1 MKNDWY
7 AFAVM
12 ALFIAGCETNNKAPE
27 LLSTQL
33 EALPSLE
40 GTTEYLN
47 SGYIT
52 PGNRVYSI
60 GHQDGSFP
68 AMGWH
73 IQGEMG
79 GIWNHPIKLMDG
91 FSASMVLDGQ
101 EISLEK
107 AQQFVNYPFANAHHY
122 HLEDHEIKVL
132 RSQFVPDNTEGM
144 VVVFEIE
151 NSSASPRSIQFNF
164 RGISDLRPTWLGER
178 TQMVNGMD
186 LGAFDVKHQAFLVK
200 DQDNPW
206 WVIYGSDRQSVQ
218 QSAQPGSQS
227 ATFQGQMS
235 YELDMAAQ
243 SKQEVFFFIA
253 GSSESETQSLK
264 TFKSLKDNYKSLLA
278 GKTSRFK
285 ALQAQTVLETPDAA
299 LNQTFE
305 WLKYNAD
312 AFVRNVPGQGSAIAA
327 GYPDYPWWFG
337 CDSEYA
343 LQGYMAIGQQ
353 QVVRNTIE
361 LLAEISERTNGNGR
375 IVHEIS
381 TNGVVYNPGNINET
395 PQFMSLLWQN
405 YLWDGD
411 LEFLKKHFRTAQ
423 RGMEWL
429 LDTQDING
437 NLIPEG
443 AGMMEIHGLDS
454 EMIDV
459 AAYTQKALSDG
470 AQIASEL
477 GDTLLS
483 DRYNK
488 QASAL
493 AKTINEKFWSQEFNS
508 YADFIGSDKE
518 ALKLIEDAI
527 VRADTLQK
535 PWAVAELKE
544 TLAYIKTHPSAQ
556 DRPFVLHHNWVVN
569 TPMEVGLAA
578 PEKAILGLQTAQKFT
593 NPFGVFVTG
602 IDRDASAGTDM
613 GSFKGSKQFSYTGA
627 VMTLPTGVQAVSEIN
642 YGRPDQALDY
652 LLRMCRSFSYA
663 LPGSMYE
670 VSPDYGMF
678 TQAWNIYSFAVPVV
692 HGFFGVQPHV
702 AAKEITISPQMPS
715 HWDQASLKNVRMG
728 SNSLDMSYHK
738 SESGISITLVLQE
751 DWEIDLNP
759 PAGYT
764 IKETKKEGATT
775 TYLLIAE

>member
-1 MKNDWY
+1 MKNNFY
-7 AFAVM
+7 SLAAM
-12 ALFIAGCETNNKAPE
+12 ALFIVGCETNTKAPE
-27 LLSTQL
+27 LIGTQL
-33 EALPSLE
+33 GSLPSLM
-40 GTTEYLN
+40 GKTDYLN

-68 AMGWH
+68 ALGWH

-79 GIWNHPIKLMDG
+79 GVWNHPIKLMDG
-91 FSASMVLDGQ
+91 FSASIALDGQ
-101 EISLEK
+101 EIELEK

-122 HLEDHEIKVL
+122 HLEGHEIKVI

-151 NSSASPRSIQFNF
+151 NASDSTKTIELNFN
-164 RGISDLRPTWLGER
+164 GISDLRPTWLGEK
-178 TQMVNGMD
+178 TQMVNGVD
-186 LGAFDVKHQAFLVK
+186 QGVFDNKHQAFLVK

-206 WVIYGSDRQSVQ
+206 WVMFGSDRQSVQ
-218 QSAQPGSQS
+218 QSSQSGSQ
-227 ATFQGQMS
+227 ATTFQGQMS
-235 YELDMAAQ
+235 YKLDMPSQ

-253 GSSESETQSLK
+253 GSAESEANSLA
-264 TFKSLKDNYKSLLA
+264 TFSHLKNNYRSLLA

-312 AFVRNVPGQGSAIAA
+312 AFVRNLPGQGSAIAA

-353 QVVRNTIE
+353 KVVRNTIE

-411 LEFLKKHFRTAQ
+411 LEFLQKHFSTAK
-423 RGMEWL
+423 RGMQWL
-429 LDTQDING
+429 LETQDSNG

-459 AAYTQKALSDG
+459 AAYTQKALADG
-470 AQIASEL
+470 AQIASVL

-483 DRYNK
+483 DRYAK

-493 AKTINEKFWSQEFNS
+493 AKTINTEFWSSEYQS
-508 YADFIGSDKE
+508 YADFIGSDSE
-518 ALKLIEDAI
+518 ALRLIKDAI

-535 PWAVAELKE
+535 PWAVTELKE
-544 TLAYIKTHPSAQ
+544 TLAYIETHPSAQ

-578 PEKAILGLQTAQKFT
+578 PEKAVLALQTAQKFT

-602 IDRDASAGTDM
+602 IDRDASAGTDI

-652 LLRMCRSFSYA
+652 LQRMCRSFSYA

-678 TQAWNIYSFAVPVV
+678 TQAWNLYSFAVPVV
-692 HGFFGVQPHV
+692 HGFFGIKPHV
-702 AAKEITISPQMPS
+702 AAKEIMIAPQMPS

-728 SNSLDMSYHK
+728 NNALDMMYEKRAAGVH
-738 SESGISITLVLQE
+738 ITLVQQE
-751 DWEIDLNP
+751 DWALHLSP

-764 IKETKKEGATT
+764 IKETKKEGLIT
-775 TYLLIAE
+775 TYLLITE